1 MNTIYVRCPSMTTQS
16 LHQQCLYHHR
26 NGNEVFVQEQF
37 SQREFITQH
46 IQPTVFV
53 NSPGPFG
60 TYVAAPARPPVA
72 YDAYSS
78 QFAFRPTVRG
88 PPPVGYYCV
97 NGCVNAAAASS
108 SGRYFCHP
116 EQRPCPYPSGFS
128 GPTTQESYG
137 TYSSDS
143 SSSPPSTYYIA
154 SQTQTTPIMCTD
166 AATQSNMDL
175 EKPAGSKEMPQN
187 FSMDSE
193 NPEASSTF
201 ISMVRWAANFI
212 NKLADAQGERR
223 NSEMKLP
230 DKHMSDIIRLAIHGT
245 NISEAV
251 ANTHSTRPCFKK
263 IDSLCVR
270 LKQDL
275 LRVDGVLAN
284 INSQGIAWAVKDFI
298 FLFTR
303 IMSAWTILKSY
314 LYNDTDGIKKII
326 DILPMGFMQVFN
338 TWQLATIPM
347 IDMVI
352 QSIVIL
358 DAGARPKNAYSGNG
372 GGGGGDDNSPPG
384 GNRGGHSPT
393 DGGRHSSRSRHSPP
407 NGNRSRHSPSNS
419 NRGRF
424 QSGDSPSHYGSANCT
439 PRLDKP
445 PTVEQG
451 AEAGAEAAAPINKPK
466 SYQNLID
473 MYTMVENSED
483 TQCHVDANG
492 TYLKAGTYQPPQK
505 EQKTET
511 KPTTSA
517 FLMRMPPGFTP
528 MPHLQ
533 GKSNK
538 TVAVAKPKA
547 MQDSAETMRK
557 QRTIPENAPHFIA
570 MGNALPIY
578 YRMTDNAN
586 LPSMPMPD
594 LRSAVKDAAPANL
607 KNADDTEKAKPN
619 PLLKID
625 PYVPCY
631 GPSPS
636 SPPSTPELE
645 TCAMG
650 NDVADTPWEE
660 NANQELYPSPEEGP
674 MTNPE
679 TIKKSHD
686 KVDEVAVKELEP
698 QYFDKNTK
706 VHNQLMLDLEP
717 YASMLRLGPYV
728 ATDSMLNIKHFMN
741 LYSPI
746 NTEVTRD
753 LIELKERVLELKNV
767 AHFFQKQF
775 ILNYYP
781 HFFRQCHGDFI
792 DLREIILNC
801 ESGIYHH
808 TYQAVHDLRRIVFVA
823 RCYLKYF
830 HLSVISDFLLLQ
842 EEKQNNML
850 RGIPRYIST
859 KGLATMSTRTSH
871 LCSKCCPSHRISRM
885 NMIILLAYQARR
897 SSTT

>member
-1 MNTIYVRCPSMTTQS
+1 MNTVYVRCPTMTTQS
-16 LHQQCLYHHR
+16 LHQQSLYHHR

-97 NGCVNAAAASS
+97 NAAAASS

-128 GPTTQESYG
+128 GPNTQESYG

-154 SQTQTTPIMCTD
+154 SQTQTTPIKCTD

-175 EKPAGSKEMPQN
+175 EELAGYKEMTQN
-187 FSMDSE
+187 FSVDSE
-193 NPEASSTF
+193 NPESSSTF
-201 ISMVRWAANFI
+201 ISMERWAANFI
-212 NKLADAQGERR
+212 NKLVHAQGERR
-223 NSEMKLP
+223 NSEMNLP
-230 DKHMSDIIRLAIHGT
+230 DKHRVDIVQLALHGS
-245 NISEAV
+245 NICAAV

-263 IDSLCVR
+263 IDTLCAR

-314 LYNDTDGIKKII
+314 LYNDMDGIKKLI

-352 QSIVIL
+352 QSIVNL
-358 DAGARPKNAYSGNG
+358 DAGARPQAYSGNG
-372 GGGGGDDNSPPG
+372 GGGGDNSPPG
-384 GNRGGHSPT
+384 GNRRCHSPSD
-393 DGGRHSSRSRHSPP
+393 DGNRHISRSRHSPP
-407 NGNRSRHSPSNS
+407 KGNRSRHSPSNS
-419 NRGRF
+419 NRGRNF
-424 QSGDSPSHYGSANCT
+424 QSGDSPSYYGSANSP

-466 SYQNLID
+466 SCQNLIN
-473 MYTMVENSED
+473 MYTMVENSEE
-483 TQCHVDANG
+483 TQRHVDANG
-492 TYLKAGTYQPPQK
+492 TYLKTGTYQPLQK
-505 EQKTET
+505 EPKTEI
-511 KPTTSA
+511 KPTTSE
-517 FLMRMPPGFTP
+517 FLMRVPPGFMP

-533 GKSNK
+533 GKSNE
-538 TVAVAKPKA
+538 TVAEAKPKA
-547 MQDSAETMRK
+547 MQDSAETMR
-557 QRTIPENAPHFIA
+557 QQSTVPEYAPHFHGYDVN
-570 MGNALPIY
+570 MDKTLPIY
-578 YRMTDNAN
+578 YMINDNAER
-586 LPSMPMPD
+586 PSKPMPD
-594 LRSAVKDAAPANL
+594 LRSAVNDAAPANL
-607 KNADDTEKAKPN
+607 KNADDTEKPKPN
-619 PLLKID
+619 PLLEID

-631 GPSPS
+631 GPSHS

-645 TCAMG
+645 TCAME

-660 NANQELYPSPEEGP
+660 NAIQELYPSPEAVP
-674 MTNPE
+674 MTDPE
-679 TIKKSHD
+679 TIKKSDD
-686 KVDEVAVKELEP
+686 KVDEVAEKELEP

-706 VHNQLMLDLEP
+706 VHSQMMLDLEP
-717 YASMLRLGPYV
+717 YASMLGLGPNV
-728 ATDSMLNIKHFMN
+728 ATDSMINIKQFMN

-753 LIELKERVLELKNV
+753 LIALKERVLELKNV
-767 AHFFQKQF
+767 AHFFQKRF

-781 HFFRQCHGDFI
+781 DFFRQCHGDFI
-792 DLREIILNC
+792 DLREIILKC
-801 ESGIYHH
+801 ESGMYHH

-823 RCYLKYF
+823 RCYLKVYINKR
-830 HLSVISDFLLLQ
+830 LSDYVDSYESSVGEMLSKPPHQPNEHDHIIGVPG
-842 EEKQNNML
+842 EKVFN
-850 RGIPRYIST
+850 YE
-859 KGLATMSTRTSH
+859 
-871 LCSKCCPSHRISRM
+871 
-885 NMIILLAYQARR
+885 IL
-897 SSTT
+897 